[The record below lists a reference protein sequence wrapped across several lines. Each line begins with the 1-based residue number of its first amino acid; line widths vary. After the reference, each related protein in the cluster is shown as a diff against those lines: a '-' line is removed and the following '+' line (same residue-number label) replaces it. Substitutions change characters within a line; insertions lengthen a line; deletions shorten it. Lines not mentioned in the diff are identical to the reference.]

1 MEKYDRELA
10 SRVWQRVYP
19 QNPPQEPDDHAL
31 LRRFLTEEA
40 QAAQCYASLAK
51 TLTGS
56 ARTLGTLA
64 EASRRNVLHLKGLC
78 FLLTGSRPAAPK
90 LPVREENPEAALRRC
105 CGECIRWAKACQEH
119 SGDGEYG
126 CIWEEL
132 AKKKREQSFQILQIL
147 GSLP

>member
-1 MEKYDRELA
+1 MENYDRALA

-19 QNPPQEPDDHAL
+19 QNAPQEPDDHAQ
-31 LRRFLTEEA
+31 LRRFLMEEA
-40 QAAQCYASLAK
+40 QTAACCARLAK

-56 ARTLGTLA
+56 ARTLGALA

-78 FLLTGSRPAAPK
+78 FLLTGSQPAAPK
-90 LPVREENPEAALRRC
+90 LPVREEKPEAALRRC
-105 CGECIRWAKACQEH
+105 FGDCLRWEKLCREQQ
-119 SGDGEYG
+119 SDPEYG

-132 AKKKREQSFQILQIL
+132 AKKKREQSLQILQIL